1 MTDSKGK
8 RRPML
13 EQIQVLCAVVEL
25 SDAKLIVSER
35 AGLADLVALVGGIP
49 ECQFVGQ
56 SVHEGNERLN
66 QTWMSGAGMSFCVFP
81 WKGKEKASTKKDKIV
96 LDSVSSGADQSMIAH
111 EQIKT
116 ELNKIKPH
124 LL

>member
-1 MTDSKGK
+1 
-8 RRPML
+8 ML

-56 SVHEGNERLN
+56 SVREGNERLN
-66 QTWMSGAGMSFCVFP
+66 QTWMSAPVCRSAFCP
-81 WKGKEKASTKKDKIV
+81 GKLKKSLARMRKSSRTASPAV
-96 LDSVSSGADQSMIAH
+96 LSSR
-111 EQIKT
+111 
-116 ELNKIKPH
+116 
-124 LL
+124 